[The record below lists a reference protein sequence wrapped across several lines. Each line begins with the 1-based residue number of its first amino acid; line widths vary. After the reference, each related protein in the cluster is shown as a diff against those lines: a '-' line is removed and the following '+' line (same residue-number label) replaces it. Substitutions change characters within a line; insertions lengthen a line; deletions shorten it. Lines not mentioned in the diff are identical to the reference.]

1 MKTLSEKLQQ
11 QRNKEIEQISAA
23 AIKAGKSNAN
33 ECDESNDTLDGGT
46 LDEII
51 VTPDRDRGHK
61 FQLSHFTPML
71 YWATQAL
78 RHSLHTRMGGA
89 RKAYPH
95 S

>member
-51 VTPDRDRGHK
+51 VTPDRDRG
-61 FQLSHFTPML
+61 
-71 YWATQAL
+71 Y
-78 RHSLHTRMGGA
+78 
-89 RKAYPH
+89 
-95 S
+95 